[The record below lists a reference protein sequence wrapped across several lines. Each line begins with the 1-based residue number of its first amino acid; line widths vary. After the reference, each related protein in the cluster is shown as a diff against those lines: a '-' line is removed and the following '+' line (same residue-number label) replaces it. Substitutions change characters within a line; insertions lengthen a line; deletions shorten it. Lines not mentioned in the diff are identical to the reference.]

1 MNDPHYVNRI
11 AQIGNICAQWSSL
24 EYHAAMAIW
33 NLADIHDMEVGKIL
47 TASLDL
53 KQRVGMAFA
62 LAHTVNAPFT
72 FKKAI
77 KSLQTALRNE
87 DLIELRNQAVHGIHF
102 TVDEPA
108 AIGVEMHRGKGGRGR
123 RVQYDKDLVAL
134 GQRLTELRNEFA
146 AIVMQQ
152 IENKKA
158 EMKSHADALAMLV
171 NSAAT
176 NSRAEDSG
184 P

>member
-11 AQIGNICAQWSSL
+11 AQIGNICAQWSTL

-33 NLADIHDMEVGKIL
+33 NLAGIDDMEIGKIL

-53 KQRVGMAFA
+53 KQRVNMAFA
-62 LAHTVNAPFT
+62 LAHTVNAPFA

-77 KSLQTALRNE
+77 KSLQTALQNE
-87 DLIELRNQAVHGIHF
+87 NLIHLRNQAVHGIHF

-108 AIGVEMHRGKGGRGR
+108 AIGVEMHRGKGGRGQR
-123 RVQYDKDLVAL
+123 IQYDKDMHAL
-134 GQRLTELRNEFA
+134 GQRLTELRDEFA
-146 AIVMQQ
+146 AVVMKQM
-152 IENKKA
+152 EDRKA
-158 EMKSHADALAMLV
+158 EMKAHAEAMAMLV

-176 NSRAEDSG
+176 NSRGDDSG